1 LIYELNV
8 KSKKITVY
16 SFRIPGFWRGIFFIG
31 PKQAV
36 RLSKNL
42 LEKIDTKILRHVELA
57 LNNVEPEL
65 RQYLSDETVL
75 GTILYYSGI
84 KWIPWLEYS
93 VHYTHGSIKESN
105 NLRKKLLVAMS
116 FSRYAESLALKG
128 YKRAMWMFARYK
140 IAQIAISPFAL
151 LV

>member
-1 LIYELNV
+1 MLDAKFDFYTIIDEGATNWKKFLKRSRLIYELNV

-105 NLRKKLLVAMS
+105 NLRKNCL
-116 FSRYAESLALKG
+116 
-128 YKRAMWMFARYK
+128 
-140 IAQIAISPFAL
+140 SP
-151 LV
+151 